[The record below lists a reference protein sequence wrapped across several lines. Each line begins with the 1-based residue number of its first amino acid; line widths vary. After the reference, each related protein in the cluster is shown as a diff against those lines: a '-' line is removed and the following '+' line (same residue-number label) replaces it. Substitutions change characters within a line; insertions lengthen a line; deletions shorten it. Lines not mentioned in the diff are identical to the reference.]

1 MSHVRNRPL
10 DLHGLRAPLLAAA
23 AILLLVAL
31 ALPATGVADTAL
43 SGSAGYDY
51 YAGPSDQTTRSFS
64 GVGAADFGRFNA
76 SLGLAHFDDSQA
88 GLGWSV
94 AGSGA
99 ASLGGTAWVHGSV
112 TRFVGDTTYRAWR
125 FKVGPAFDLAGGSNL
140 GVYFSHYSDDSS
152 NTSNSVIA
160 EFGMPMGANLVG
172 RATGSYGRA
181 QDQGSGQASVG
192 ATWTA
197 VPHFELSADVGVA
210 QSGSG
215 AAGAFPST
223 KKAKKNAGPSTTSAS
238 LPASGTAEVAVRFT
252 FP

>member
-1 MSHVRNRPL
+1 MSHVRYRPTNRP
-10 DLHGLRAPLLAAA
+10 GRSAPLLPAA

-31 ALPATGVADTAL
+31 PLPATGVAETAL

-64 GVGAADFGRFNA
+64 GVGAADFGRFSS
-76 SLGLAHFDDSQA
+76 SLGLTHFDDSQA
-88 GLGWSV
+88 GRGWSV
-94 AGSGA
+94 AGAGA
-99 ASLGGTAWVHGSV
+99 ASLGGPTWIHGSV
-112 TRFVGDTTYRAWR
+112 TRFIGDATYRAWR
-125 FKVGPAFDLAGGSNL
+125 FKVGPSFDLAGGSNL

-152 NTSNSVIA
+152 NTSNSAIA
-160 EFGMPMGANLVG
+160 EFGIPMGANLVG
-172 RATGSYGRA
+172 RAAGSYGRA

-197 VPHFELSADVGVA
+197 IPHLELSADLGVA

-223 KKAKKNAGPSTTSAS
+223 KKAKKNAGPATSTSN
-238 LPASGTAEVAVRFT
+238 PASGTAEVAVRFT

>member
-1 MSHVRNRPL
+1 MSHARNRPPTP
-10 DLHGLRAPLLAAA
+10 GRRAPLLPAA

-31 ALPATGVADTAL
+31 PLPATGVAETAL

-64 GVGAADFGRFNA
+64 GVGAADFGRYNA
-76 SLGLAHFDDSQA
+76 SLGLTRFYDSEA
-88 GLGWSV
+88 GHGWSV
-94 AGSGA
+94 IGAGA
-99 ASLGGTAWVHGSV
+99 ASLGGPAWLHASA
-112 TRFVGDTTYRAWR
+112 TRFIGDATYRAWR

-152 NTSNSVIA
+152 NTSNSGIV
-160 EFGMPMGANLVG
+160 EFAMPMGANFVG

-181 QDQGSGQASVG
+181 QDQGSGQASLG
-192 ATWTA
+192 ASWTA
-197 VPHFELSADVGVA
+197 IPHVELSADLGVA

-223 KKAKKNAGPSTTSAS
+223 KKAKKNAGPSGTSTS
-238 LPASGTAEVAVRFT
+238 NPASGTAELAVRFT

>member
-1 MSHVRNRPL
+1 MSYVRNRRQSPA
-10 DLHGLRAPLLAAA
+10 GRRVPLLRAA

-31 ALPATGVADTAL
+31 PLPAAGIAAAAF

-76 SLGLAHFDDSQA
+76 ALGLTRFDDSQA
-88 GLGWSV
+88 GHGWSV
-94 AGSGA
+94 LGAGA
-99 ASLGGTAWVHGSV
+99 ASLGGPTWLHGSV
-112 TRFVGDTTYRAWR
+112 TRYVGDETYRAWR
-125 FKVGPAFDLAGGSNL
+125 FKVGPAFDLPGGSSL
-140 GVYFSHYSDDSS
+140 GIFFAHYSDDSS
-152 NTSNSVIA
+152 NTSNSAIA
-160 EFGMPMGANLVG
+160 EFSLPMGANLVG

-197 VPHFELSADVGVA
+197 IPHLELAADLGVA

-223 KKAKKNAGPSTTSAS
+223 KKVKKSAGPTTSTS
-238 LPASGTAEVAVRFT
+238 NPASGTAELAVRFT

>member
-1 MSHVRNRPL
+1 MSHVRNRSPKRRR
-10 DLHGLRAPLLAAA
+10 GVSLLPAA
-23 AILLLVAL
+23 AILLLVAIP
-31 ALPATGVADTAL
+31 LPATGVAATAL
-43 SGSAGYDY
+43 SASAGYDY

-64 GVGAADFGRFNA
+64 GVGAADFGRFSS
-76 SLGLAHFDDSQA
+76 SLGLTRFDDSEA

-94 AGSGA
+94 VGAGA
-99 ASLGGTAWVHGSV
+99 ASLGGPTWLHASA
-112 TRFVGDTTYRAWR
+112 TRYIGDATFRAWR
-125 FKVGPAFDLAGGSNL
+125 FKVGPSFDLAGGSNL
-140 GVYFSHYSDDSS
+140 GVYFSHFSDDSS
-152 NTSNSVIA
+152 NTSNSAIV

-181 QDQGSGQASVG
+181 QDQGSGQASLG

-197 VPHFELSADVGVA
+197 IPHLELSGDVGVA

-223 KKAKKNAGPSTTSAS
+223 KKAKKNAGATTTTSN
-238 LPASGTAEVAVRFT
+238 PASGTAEVAVRFT